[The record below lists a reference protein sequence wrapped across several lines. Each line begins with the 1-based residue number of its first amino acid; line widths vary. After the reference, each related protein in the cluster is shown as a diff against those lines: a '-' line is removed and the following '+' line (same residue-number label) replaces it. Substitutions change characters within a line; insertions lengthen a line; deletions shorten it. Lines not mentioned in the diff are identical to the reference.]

1 MTPKLSVQV
10 LKHYQFCFLDGFVW
24 EEERQIGRGRREGI
38 ATQAWVYVR
47 TEIKK
52 LLQDAEYIGRQEVR
66 AQPTAN
72 ATGLGAFFGFQMDMI
87 WELCASNL
95 HQISRG

>member
-1 MTPKLSVQV
+1 MGGGAA
-10 LKHYQFCFLDGFVW
+10 DR
-24 EEERQIGRGRREGI
+24 EREKRREGI
-38 ATQAWVYVR
+38 VTQAWVYVR

-52 LLQDAEYIGRQEVR
+52 LLQDAEYIRRQEVR

-72 ATGLGAFFGFQMDMI
+72 ATGLGAFFGLQMDMT